1 MCSYISPTS
10 LFPPT
15 ELLSVATVLKE
26 IKNSEIKLIDS
37 IANSFSPDE
46 IKLKIKEFNPNYIV
60 TLIGFET
67 FAYDIDFLKSLK
79 KQFPSIKQI
88 AFGYY
93 PSKFKKEILD
103 NSSIDYVVENEPEGE
118 IFNIINSFSSQTKKE
133 AVPEFSSIQPDLSI
147 LDSNNYFEPLMPR
160 PLGVIQTAR
169 GCPYT
174 CNFCVKSFGGRLN
187 YKPIDIIINEIKDW
201 LTIGNAKSIRF
212 IDDTFTISKSRVIQI
227 CEKIRHNNLKFKW
240 SCLSR
245 IDTLSEDVIK
255 QMADSGCTRIY
266 FGIESGS
273 EEMLKI
279 YSKEFSLI
287 TAKNIIKICKKNKI
301 ETVGFFMTG
310 LPDETDEDFNKTLNF
325 IADSDFTLVGLGKIT
340 LYPGTE
346 LFEKYKGQWNFNLF
360 PYRNEFYDKSLNLV
374 FKKRQTIFNRRFYL
388 SKNIFDASMAAIKR
402 PKETLQTVLNAIELK
417 SFIPRLDN

>member
-10 LFPPT
+10 LFPPI
-15 ELLSVATVLKE
+15 ELLSVATVLKKV
-26 IKNSEIKLIDS
+26 KNTEVKLIDA
-37 IANSFSPDE
+37 IANSFSTIDL
-46 IKLKIKEFNPNYIV
+46 KAKIKEFNPSFIV
-60 TLIGFET
+60 TLLGFET
-67 FAYDIDFLKSLK
+67 FSFDIEFLKELK
-79 KQFPSIKQI
+79 NQFPNTKQI

-93 PSKFKKEILD
+93 PSKFKKEILE
-103 NSSIDYVVENEPEGE
+103 NTSIDFVVENEPEGE
-118 IFNIINSFSSQTKKE
+118 IFNIINRSINVVENEELIAFKY
-133 AVPEFSSIQPDLSI
+133 IQPDLSL
-147 LDSNNYFEPLMPR
+147 LDSNNYFEPIMAR
-160 PLGVIQTAR
+160 PLGIIQTAR

-174 CNFCVKSFGGRLN
+174 CNFCVKSFGAKLN
-187 YKPIDIIINEIKDW
+187 YKPIDIIINEIQDW
-201 LTIGNAKSIRF
+201 LSIGNAKSIRF
-212 IDDTFTISKSRVIQI
+212 IDDTFTISKTRVINI
-227 CEKIRHNNLKFKW
+227 CKKISDLNLKFKW

-245 IDTLSEDVIK
+245 IDTLSEEVIK
-255 QMADSGCTRIY
+255 HMAKSGCTRIY

-279 YSKEFSLI
+279 YSKEFSLDA
-287 TAKNIIKICKKNKI
+287 AKNIIKICKKNKI

-346 LFEKYKGQWNFNLF
+346 LYEKYKDQLNFKLF

-374 FKKRQTIFNRRFYL
+374 FKKRQTLFNRKFYL